1 MGVAFIEPSTEK
13 LKVLDAW
20 LASRAADADAL

>member
-1 MGVAFIEPSTEK
+1 MGVAFVDPAPEK

-20 LASRAADADAL
+20 LADCSRTNPR

>member
-1 MGVAFIEPSTEK
+1 MGVAFLDPPEGQ

-20 LASRAADADAL
+20 LAGMPSSAVL